1 VSTSWDIS
9 TSGLAATIFDFPLPV
24 RTGNIS
30 SGPIGF
36 RDSDNIG
43 VAVEIA
49 LLASLQAEI
58 NIFPA

>member
-1 VSTSWDIS
+1 MSTSWDIS

-24 RTGNIS
+24 WTCNNPS
-30 SGPIGF
+30 EPIGF
-36 RDSDNIG
+36 WDSENIG